1 MRESVDDPSG
11 AFGDAPDLLRENV
24 DDNLVVDHPAF
35 FQAAVRFPA
44 KTRSKRRFWFV
55 AVGVVAVISGG
66 VISAASVS
74 SRFIFV
80 FGVQIIA
87 GPTGK
92 REMDRSISPINS
104 LSMQMAK

>member
-1 MRESVDDPSG
+1 MRESVDDPPR

-24 DDNLVVDHPAF
+24 DDNLVVDHPSF

-44 KTRSKRRFWFV
+44 KTRSKRRFWFI

-92 REMDRSISPINS
+92 RDRSISSIDS